1 MHSVNMIKSG
11 TGVEPPLLKWPG
23 PGPGFSLSGW
33 SRGSIGQM
41 RRVDALHVRLLS
53 PEKDTLKTRCHK
65 RIMSF
70 ILAVSIRDL
79 EGGLEAS
86 SSNA

>member
-1 MHSVNMIKSG
+1 
-11 TGVEPPLLKWPG
+11 
-23 PGPGFSLSGW
+23 
-33 SRGSIGQM
+33 M